1 MDTCTTH
8 RTLVERI
15 LTDYTTVPYAHGEVE
30 LQPVFDREGDHYL
43 VMLVG
48 RDGIHRVHGCLIHI
62 DLRDDKIWIQR
73 DGTEYGIARE
83 LVDAGV
89 PKEQIVLAFH
99 APEKRPYTGYAV
111 A

>member
-1 MDTCTTH
+1 MDT
-8 RTLVERI
+8 RAANRALIERI
-15 LTDYTTVPYAHGEVE
+15 LTEYTVVPYSYGEVD
-30 LQPVFDREGDHYL
+30 LQTVFDREGDHYL

-48 RDGIHRVHGCLIHI
+48 RDGIRRVHGCLIHV
-62 DLRDDKIWIQR
+62 DLIGDKFWIQR

-83 LVDAGV
+83 LVDAGI

-99 APEKRPYTGYAV
+99 LAEDRPFTGYAV